1 MFHWNSTPLGANV
14 TGELLDV
21 HSEEYLTLDY
31 ARGEVTLQL
40 SGKPKMRSALTP
52 DDVYPLFQ
60 LVWAE
65 NEPDPNGETPKFPKR
80 LAVRLICERSGEL
93 ASGIDVF
100 YPVGGED
107 AIEKFLPR
115 VHWGLTV
122 DSLFSDL
129 WHFGE
134 LNALVKPFQFLKIGS
149 EYATTTPPPREVD
162 CPMVNVDVPNESLR
176 LSTADGEL
184 LMIVDLTAE
193 AVERVLAEFK
203 RLVDPGRNPGCP
215 SVHIPTMSPGLAL
228 RRSEQCDPRNSFSSY
243 VFANGH
249 RACLCRGGL

>member
-1 MFHWNSTPLGANV
+1 MFHRNSTPLGANV

-65 NEPDPNGETPKFPKR
+65 NEPDPYGETPKFPKR

-115 VHWGLTV
+115 VHWGQTV

-162 CPMVNVDVPNESLR
+162 CPMVTVDVPNESLR

-184 LMIVDLTAE
+184 LMIVGLTAE

-203 RLVDPGRNPGCP
+203 RLVDPWAQPRMPVGSHPDYEPWAG
-215 SVHIPTMSPGLAL
+215 AL
-228 RRSEQCDPRNSFSSY
+228 PF
-243 VFANGH
+243 
-249 RACLCRGGL
+249 